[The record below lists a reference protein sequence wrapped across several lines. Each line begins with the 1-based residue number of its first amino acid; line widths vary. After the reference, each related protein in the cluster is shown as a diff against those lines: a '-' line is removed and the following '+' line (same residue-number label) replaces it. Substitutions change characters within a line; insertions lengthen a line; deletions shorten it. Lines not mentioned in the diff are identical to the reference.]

1 MYFSLTMCACKKRE
15 IVPERI
21 GLAFFFFVC
30 AMQGDAFCDLP
41 EDTML
46 PGEK

>member
-1 MYFSLTMCACKKRE
+1 MCACKKRE

-21 GLAFFFFVC
+21 GLAFSFVC

>member
-1 MYFSLTMCACKKRE
+1 MAYFSLTMCACKKRNSA
-15 IVPERI
+15 
-21 GLAFFFFVC
+21 GKYWLSFFFVC

-46 PGEK
+46 PGEN